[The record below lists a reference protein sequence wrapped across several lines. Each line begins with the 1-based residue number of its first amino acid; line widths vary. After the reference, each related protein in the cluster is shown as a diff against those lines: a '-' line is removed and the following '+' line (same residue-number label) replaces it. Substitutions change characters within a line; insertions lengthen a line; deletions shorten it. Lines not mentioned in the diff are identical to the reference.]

1 MKLKLL
7 SLRRAALFLG
17 LSPLTL
23 KTAAASG
30 DVPVVTING
39 RLRFEQTAL
48 ATWALGTRTAPFQAA
63 GAGRTKPRAQE
74 VDHE

>member
-7 SLRRAALFLG
+7 SLRKAALFVG

-23 KTAAASG
+23 KTAAVKG
-30 DVPVVTING
+30 DVPVVSVNG
-39 RLRFEQTAL
+39 RLRFEQSTL
-48 ATWALGTRTAPFQAA
+48 ATWAFGTRSAQPQPA

-74 VDHE
+74 ADHE